1 MRNLT
6 IAATLLAAATVP
18 GTAQAEGTYQVRNAS
33 RTPLTCLMRAPA
45 REIGRRF
52 GLAPGQTHRLTLA
65 TGEERL
71 LTCMS
76 TVARRAT
83 FLIRAG
89 LAYELTETSSGML
102 RIRTVAGH

>member
-18 GTAQAEGTYQVRNAS
+18 GTG
-33 RTPLTCLMRAPA
+33 
-45 REIGRRF
+45 
-52 GLAPGQTHRLTLA
+52 
-65 TGEERL
+65 
-71 LTCMS
+71 
-76 TVARRAT
+76 RAT